1 MTVEIRDYKFTP
13 AHVTV
18 PVGTTVRWVN
28 AEKRTTHTVRLT
40 VDGQLVESHPDG
52 SHRVLKALPEPI
64 TVPAGSKRRA
74 RS

>member
-1 MTVEIRDYKFTP
+1 M
-13 AHVTV
+13 AHGSYVLEV
-18 PVGTTVRWVN
+18 
-28 AEKRTTHTVRLT
+28 L
-40 VDGQLVESHPDG
+40 DGQLVEPHPDG